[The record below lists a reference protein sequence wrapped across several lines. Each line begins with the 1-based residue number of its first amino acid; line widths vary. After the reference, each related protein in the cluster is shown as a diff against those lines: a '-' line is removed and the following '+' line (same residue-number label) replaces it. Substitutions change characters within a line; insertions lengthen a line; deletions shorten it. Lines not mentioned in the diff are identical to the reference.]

1 VRPFLAIAAVELRR
15 FLRDRSNIF
24 FVFIFPL
31 ILVLVIGAQFGGGGS
46 AGSVVVVGQES
57 ELRTAVVT
65 ALEDDDVAV
74 TFADHDDALEQVA
87 RGRTDVAL
95 QIETG
100 DADAFTT
107 GADVTLDVVPS
118 SQAGAPATVQR
129 VQTAVRAVTAEQGQV
144 AALTA
149 AGADEAAAVV
159 ALERASQTL
168 EPPSLAVVDVDEV
181 AQEFSGLGQFDVG
194 AASQVLLFV
203 FLISLAGSSALIQA
217 RRYGVISRTLTAPVS
232 TTEVLA
238 GQALGRFVIALFQG
252 AYIMAATAL
261 LFGVDWG
268 NLGLALLVLAA
279 FAAASAGAAMLVGS
293 LLDNENAAVGLGIG
307 LGLVLAALGGGMLP
321 LELFPDSLRGVSL
334 MTPHAWAYEAFA
346 EIQRHDGTLSDIL
359 PQLAVLLGMAA
370 VLLALG
376 SWALRRSLARA
387 M

>member
-1 VRPFLAIAAVELRR
+1 MRPLLAIAAVELRR

-31 ILVLVIGAQFGGGGS
+31 ILVLVIGAQFGGGAS
-46 AGSVVVVGQES
+46 AGSVVVVGSEG

-65 ALEDDDVAV
+65 ALEDDDVTV
-74 TFADHDDALEQVA
+74 TFADRDDALEQVA

-95 QIETG
+95 QI
-100 DADAFTT
+100 ADAEAEAFAG
-107 GADVTLDVVPS
+107 GADVTIDVVPS

-129 VQTAVRAVTAEQGQV
+129 VQTAVQAVTAEQGQV
-144 AALTA
+144 AALTS
-149 AGADEAAAVV
+149 AGADQAAAVA
-159 ALERASQTL
+159 ALDRASQGF

-181 AQEFSGLGQFDVG
+181 AQEFSGVGQFDVG
-194 AASQVLLFV
+194 AASQLLLFV

-217 RRYGVISRTLTAPVS
+217 RRYGVIGRTLTAPVS

-252 AYIMAATAL
+252 AYIMATTAL
-261 LFGVDWG
+261 FFGVSWG
-268 NLGLALLVLAA
+268 NIGLSLLVLAA
-279 FAAASAGAAMLVGS
+279 FAATSAGAAMLVGS
-293 LLDNENAAVGLGIG
+293 LLDNENAAVGVGIG

-321 LELFPDSLRGVSL
+321 LELFPDALRGVSL
-334 MTPHAWAYEAFA
+334 VTPHAWAYEAFA

-359 PQLAVLLGMAA
+359 PELAVLLGMAA
-370 VLLALG
+370 GLLALG